1 MEIFTMKSKFSK
13 ILLGGLAG
21 TLMMSL
27 MMKFAAPMMIGQPM
41 DIAAMLAGMMGGVYV
56 IGLVA
61 HVLLGVL
68 IFPLIY
74 VMLFQFWLGAPLVKG
89 LLFGTV
95 LWLIAATMVMVMPMA
110 GAGFFM
116 SEIGGIK
123 AAMAALVGHWVYGA
137 LLGGIVGNLYIN
149 QRNMAER
156 IQPELT
162 THNAGTDIS
171 HL

>member
-1 MEIFTMKSKFSK
+1 
-13 ILLGGLAG
+13 
-21 TLMMSL
+21 
-27 MMKFAAPMMIGQPM
+27 M

>member
-1 MEIFTMKSKFSK
+1 MKSKFSK
-13 ILLGGLAG
+13 ILIGGLAG

-41 DIAAMLAGMMGGVYV
+41 DIAAMLGNMMGGVYEM
-56 IGLVA
+56 GMAA

-68 IFPLIY
+68 VFPLIY

-89 LLFGTV
+89 LLFGTM
-95 LWLIAATMVMVMPMA
+95 LWLMAATMVMPMA

-123 AAMAALVGHWVYGA
+123 AAIAALIGHWVYGG
-137 LLGGIVGNLYIN
+137 LLGGIAGNLHTN

-156 IQPELT
+156 NRPEFRT
-162 THNAGTDIS
+162 RNIGTNIS